1 MMTTFGNPETFALRV
16 GLLSGPP
23 PEGDPAGARTW
34 AALRM
39 VVMGRNLFLHSEL
52 ERGVVNEEVCWPA
65 IGIARWLVRGWD
77 AMFHTAAWPV
87 PRTVRTALAV
97 AEVLDSDLATRLDAP
112 DTELDDRDRFVAAH
126 SLRAAAGG
134 AALPDLWFARDGDVV
149 SVAWADD
156 DGGELRFHAPR
167 GEADVPARD
176 FAQAML
182 GFVEFVAGLLAS
194 PEVTPAVE
202 AERRSLVAWIADLKS
217 PQSAFRGL
225 RSETGLTAQ
234 EVDRMVQKSGARDA
248 QDFFGLPR
256 GWSAEGTLADV
267 RQSVVA
273 IAFRCVSP
281 VLNEDD
287 LLAVRS
293 ALLEVSPAPS
303 AMASLRELARK
314 VPSPGALR
322 DYAQGYELARGLR
335 RVLENVAGP
344 FAVEDHLTALGIPV
358 VDLPIA
364 NDQVDGGCICDDLH
378 GPVVF
383 VNPSSERAGTPWG
396 RRMVLAHEL
405 CHLLFDRKAAMPLA
419 VISGPW
425 APPRIERRANAFA
438 VELLLP
444 LKGVEDVVRGRWHR
458 VVDEDLRILMERY
471 GLGLTATSDH
481 VRNLADR
488 RNR

>member
-1 MMTTFGNPETFALRV
+1 MMTTFGNPETFALQV
-16 GLLSGPP
+16 SPLSEPP

-39 VVMGRNLFLHSEL
+39 VVMGRNLFRHADL

-77 AMFHTAAWPV
+77 AMFHTGAWAV
-87 PRTVRTALAV
+87 PLTLRTALAV
-97 AEVLDSDLATRLDAP
+97 AEAWDNDLATRFDAT
-112 DTELDDRDRFVAAH
+112 DTELDRRDRFVAAH

-134 AALPDLWFARDGDVV
+134 AAMPDVWFARDGDVV
-149 SVAWADD
+149 SVAWAGDE
-156 DGGELRFHAPR
+156 GGELTFRAGR

-176 FAQAML
+176 FARAMI

-194 PEVTPAVE
+194 PGVSPAVE
-202 AERRSLVAWIADLKS
+202 AERRALVAWIADLRS

-225 RSETGLTAQ
+225 LSETGLTAEQ
-234 EVDRMVQKSGARDA
+234 VARLVQKSGARDA
-248 QDFFGLPR
+248 DALFALSST
-256 GWSAEGTLADV
+256 WSAEGTLADV

-281 VLNEDD
+281 VLNEHD
-287 LLAVRS
+287 LLAVRNT
-293 ALLEVSPAPS
+293 LLNVKPAPS
-303 AMASLRELARK
+303 AMAKLRELARQ
-314 VPSPGALR
+314 VPAPGELR

-335 RVLENVAGP
+335 RVLKNVAGP
-344 FAVEDHLTALGIPV
+344 FGVEDQLDVLGIPV

-364 NDQVDGGCICDDLH
+364 SDQVDGGCICDDRH
-378 GPVVF
+378 GPIVF
-383 VNPSSERAGTPWG
+383 VNPGSERAGTPWG

-438 VELLLP
+438 AELLLP
-444 LKGVEDVVRGRWHR
+444 LKGVDEVVRGRWHR

-471 GLGLTATSDH
+471 GLGLTATSEH
-481 VRNLADR
+481 VRNLADP